1 MKRLQ
6 NQNAI
11 EERETE
17 MTVTYNIRMEKLYI
31 GDTISEINYF
41 MDNFPYL
48 FFKATWKLMM

>member
-6 NQNAI
+6 NQNATG
-11 EERETE
+11 ERETG

-31 GDTISEINYF
+31 DDTISETNYF

-48 FFKATWKLMM
+48 FLKQHGN